1 MEKIS
6 GIDLVKN
13 EEVLCV
19 VKEEGNILHTVIA
32 GRLTSGVG
40 TAF

>member
-1 MEKIS
+1 MDKIIW
-6 GIDLVKN
+6 IDSVKN
-13 EEVLCV
+13 EEVLRV
-19 VKEEGNILHTVIA
+19 VKEEGNILHTAIA